1 MEQPS
6 NPLLE
11 EYIQTLTEK
20 ELKGYYIAKNH
31 LGSSFDLSKSLGFTE
46 WTKEKSKLLPTQTYS
61 QGENA
66 KI

>member
-6 NPLLE
+6 NPLLD
-11 EYIQTLTEK
+11 EYLKSLSEK

-46 WTKEKSKLLPTQTYS
+46 WTKTLPTQTYS